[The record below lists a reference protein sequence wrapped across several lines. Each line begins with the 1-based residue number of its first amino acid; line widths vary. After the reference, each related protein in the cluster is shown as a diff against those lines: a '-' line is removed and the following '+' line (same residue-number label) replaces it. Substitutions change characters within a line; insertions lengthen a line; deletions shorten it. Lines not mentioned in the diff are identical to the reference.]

1 MANSIVDTKIHIRT
15 ESAAKDDAKPG
26 SKIPRKTRA
35 KSKIWK
41 TKFGSRRVRHDPPTL
56 EEAIVAASGLT
67 DDLAEQIEI
76 AASLMNVPMDEV
88 RAAMK
93 ASALSQKYASTVVLA
108 RGSRGPRPIVV
119 ERRPARRII
128 SDRPAGR

>member
-1 MANSIVDTKIHIRT
+1 MGDLKADTKINIRP
-15 ESAAKDDAKPG
+15 EISAKGDTNTR
-26 SKIPRKTRA
+26 SKSSRKGRA
-35 KSKIWK
+35 KSEIWK

-67 DDLAEQIEI
+67 DDLSGQIEI
-76 AASLMNVPMDEV
+76 AASLMDVSKEEV

-93 ASALSQKYASTVVLA
+93 ASAPSQKYASTVVLA

-119 ERRPARRII
+119 ERKPTRRII
-128 SDRPAGR
+128 GDRSVGR